1 MLQNPKKIKFAIFF
15 FENFL
20 KNLEKIPI
28 FYKVTIFILTL
39 LVYLYIIYYK
49 IDAAHTS
56 VGGVM
61 VSIDAF
67 QALDPGS
74 IPGHRKLFLLSEE
87 QLLRIYDS
95 FLIYPNLIGYVNR
108 SSFAFFSQKL
118 ERMRITTV
126 LTILLV
132 RISWGIFSIFLVCF

>member
-1 MLQNPKKIKFAIFF
+1 MKFIDKRFF
-15 FENFL
+15 VSEGC
-20 KNLEKIPI
+20 
-28 FYKVTIFILTL
+28 
-39 LVYLYIIYYK
+39 
-49 IDAAHTS
+49 S

-95 FLIYPNLIGYVNR
+95 FLIYPTLIGYVNR

-118 ERMRITTV
+118 ERMRITTG
-126 LTILLV
+126 LMILLV
-132 RISWGIFSIFLVCF
+132 RISWGIFSIFLVFF